1 MNTTHKALFA
11 SVGAAFAL
19 SVAVPATAAENPF
32 ALKTLSSGYQ
42 VADNHD
48 TKAKEGKCGTGKCGA
63 SHKKSKN
70 KAKDGAC
77 SHDKAKEGSC
87 SHDKAKE
94 GACSAEKMK
103 EGACSAEKMKEGA
116 CSAEKMKEGACGG
129 EKK

>member
-1 MNTTHKALFA
+1 MKHTQKALLV

-19 SVAVPATAAENPF
+19 SVAAPAMAGENPF

-48 TKAKEGKCGTGKCGA
+48 AKMKDGKCGTGKCGA
-63 SHKKSKN
+63 NKKSK
-70 KAKDGAC
+70 DGSC
-77 SHDKAKEGSC
+77 HHDKAKEGSC

-94 GACSAEKMK
+94 GSCSAEKMK
-103 EGACSAEKMKEGA
+103 EGSCSAEKMKEG
-116 CSAEKMKEGACGG
+116 SCGG

>member
-1 MNTTHKALFA
+1 MKKTPKSISLAIG
-11 SVGAAFAL
+11 SAFAL
-19 SVAVPATAAENPF
+19 SIAASTVHAAENPF
-32 ALKTLSSGYQ
+32 AMTSLSSGYQ

-48 TKAKEGKCGTGKCGA
+48 AKAKDGKCGTGKCGA
-63 SHKKSKN
+63 NKKKMHK
-70 KAKDGAC
+70 
-77 SHDKAKEGSC
+77 E
-87 SHDKAKE
+87 KE